1 LEHLNQILMPF
12 IKVIHV
18 ISGVFW
24 VGTIAFLTVVLEP
37 HYRKQGRNILRNQ
50 MTSILPVM
58 GPFLLIATL
67 LSIISG
73 AVMISILGYSW
84 LTTLN
89 GQIIIIG
96 AVAAIV
102 AFIVGDIWVRIERNK
117 LRDYGGYL
125 ATQTLE
131 GNPPGVEDSNKVK
144 RLEDRLWF
152 LGRLNFAIL
161 LVALTS
167 MTIAQYL

>member
-1 LEHLNQILMPF
+1 MPF

-24 VGTIAFLTVVLEP
+24 VGSIAFLTLVLEP

-96 AVAAIV
+96 AILQISSENSVIMWVAGFAVTITAIN
-102 AFIVGDIWVRIERNK
+102 IT
-117 LRDYGGYL
+117 GGF
-125 ATQTLE
+125 AVTRRMLE
-131 GNPPGVEDSNKVK
+131 MFRK
-144 RLEDRLWF
+144 
-152 LGRLNFAIL
+152 
-161 LVALTS
+161 
-167 MTIAQYL
+167 